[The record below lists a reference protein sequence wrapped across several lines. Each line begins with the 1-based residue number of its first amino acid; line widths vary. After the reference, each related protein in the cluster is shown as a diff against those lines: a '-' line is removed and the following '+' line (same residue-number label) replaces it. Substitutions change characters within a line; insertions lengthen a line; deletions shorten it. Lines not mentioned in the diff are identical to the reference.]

1 MAATA
6 TYVWLNLVSNLISKY
21 RFSFARESIE
31 FEAFSLSLSLSPLP
45 LIVYVL
51 AGRQSKSRKWHQI
64 LLFVTLLNVT
74 ESEQPLI
81 SRISSSVSFDSFLF
95 FYSSVRDSTCQYE
108 IKNTWYRA
116 YFEIGLTSGNKSY
129 APASGIKPNRC
140 TRIWSV
146 TKDYARLSN
155 LACLIYQR
163 EASKS
168 RLCHG
173 ICYMQKDLRF
183 VQYINIFLEWCI
195 ISFIYSQ

>member
-1 MAATA
+1 MA
-6 TYVWLNLVSNLISKY
+6 
-21 RFSFARESIE
+21 
-31 FEAFSLSLSLSPLP
+31 SLSLLL
-45 LIVYVL
+45 LL
-51 AGRQSKSRKWHQI
+51 LLFALTGRQSKSRRWHQI
-64 LLFVTLLNVT
+64 SLFVTLLNVT

-81 SRISSSVSFDSFLF
+81 SRISSSVSFDTFLS
-95 FYSSVRDSTCQYE
+95 FYSSVCHSTCQYE

-129 APASGIKPNRC
+129 ALASGIKPNRC

-146 TKDYARLSN
+146 TKDNVRLSK

-173 ICYMQKDLRF
+173 IYYMQKGLGF
-183 VQYINIFLEWCI
+183 AQYINIFLEWCI
-195 ISFIYSQ
+195 ISFISHWTRISHVTDIHWTR